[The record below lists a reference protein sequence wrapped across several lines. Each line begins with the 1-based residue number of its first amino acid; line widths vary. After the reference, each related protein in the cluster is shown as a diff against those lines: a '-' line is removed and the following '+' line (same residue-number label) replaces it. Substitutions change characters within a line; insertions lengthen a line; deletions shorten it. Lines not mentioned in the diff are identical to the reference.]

1 MVVGLDEYHRVILEI
16 LGSNYLRRYGLELN
30 GESGAE

>member
-1 MVVGLDEYHRVILEI
+1 MMVGLDEYHPVILDT
-16 LGSNYLRRYGLELN
+16 LGSKYLRRYGLELN